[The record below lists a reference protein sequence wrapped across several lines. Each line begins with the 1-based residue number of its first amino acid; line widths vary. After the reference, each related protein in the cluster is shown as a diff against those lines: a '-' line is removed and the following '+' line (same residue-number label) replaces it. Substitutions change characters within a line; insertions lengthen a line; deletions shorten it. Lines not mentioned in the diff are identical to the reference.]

1 MMPPKPPSR
10 PDKVSLWR
18 YLRLF
23 RKDILSAQPAKLYRA
38 WMAEFKTPFFRS
50 FLINQPDLIDLVL
63 KERPMDFPKS
73 DRIAEGLRPLLG
85 RSVFVTNGE
94 QWKRQRRIIDPA
106 FEGGR
111 LRETYPAMLAAAEAA
126 VARMS
131 TGDQIE
137 IEELC
142 SHAAADVIFRTLFSI
157 PIEFSVAR
165 SICP

>member
-10 PDKVSLWR
+10 SDRVSLWR

-23 RKDILSAQPAKLYRA
+23 RNDILSAQPAKLYGA

-50 FLINQPDLIDLVL
+50 FLVNQPDLIDLVL

-85 RSVFVTNGE
+85 QSVFVTNGE

-111 LRETYPAMLAAAEAA
+111 LRETYPAIEEHMVEDIA
-126 VARMS
+126 VAIDGTVFQDAWLEKVS
-131 TGDQIE
+131 EDSE
-137 IEELC
+137 
-142 SHAAADVIFRTLFSI
+142 VILLPRI
-157 PIEFSVAR
+157 GGG
-165 SICP
+165 